1 MKVKEANLQI
11 EKIDNEIQ
19 NLQKLLLLSE
29 EEENELADKIGLN
42 NTIKGIVNTSVNAMM
57 AWKSVLKQR
66 IEDAEI

>member
-42 NTIKGIVNTSVNAMM
+42 NTIKGIVNTSVNAMT